1 MEEDKKQSGRPMGRR
16 HQDDVRSKIKA
27 SQIINRFW
35 EVFEGNLELTN
46 QQVNIGKVLF
56 YKVLP
61 DLKAIELSGDAD
73 APVVL
78 KVITGI
84 PSKFSD
90 D

>member
-16 HQDDVRSKIKA
+16 HQDDVRKKIQA
-27 SQIINRFW
+27 SLILNRFMDAFNG
-35 EVFEGNLELTN
+35 ELELTN
-46 QQVNIGKVLF
+46 QQVNIGKVLLD
-56 YKVLP
+56 KVLP

-84 PSKFSD
+84 PSNNE
-90 D
+90 

>member
-1 MEEDKKQSGRPMGRR
+1 MEEDKKTAGRPMGRR

-27 SQIINRFW
+27 TQIINRFW

-46 QQVNIGKVLF
+46 QQVNIGKVLLD
-56 YKVLP
+56 KVLP

-84 PSKFSD
+84 PSNNE
-90 D
+90 